1 MEQDT
6 TAPSTEKEVTPV
18 QDKSASS
25 RKPQSEAELLKKYN
39 KLKRRY
45 KSLRSEY
52 ATVLD

>member
-6 TAPSTEKEVTPV
+6 TAPSTEKETTPISE
-18 QDKSASS
+18 KNH
-25 RKPQSEAELLKKYN
+25 RKGNETELLKKYN